1 MQRARSAACEELS
14 ARGARVADEEQL
26 GVDVDGGRGVEA
38 GDGQRAQPDLGA
50 ASGDQGID
58 ALRGLPGRRVAG
70 DGGAAGVVA
79 VEAPAVVDV
88 DLVPREGAEGQAELG
103 ADARGGVGTGVGR
116 VARVDVEVVATS
128 AVQ

>member
-38 GDGQRAQPDLGA
+38 GDAQRAQPDLGA

-58 ALRGLPGRRVAG
+58 ALRGLPGRRFRVM
-70 DGGAAGVVA
+70 V
-79 VEAPAVVDV
+79 
-88 DLVPREGAEGQAELG
+88 VPRASLLWKP
-103 ADARGGVGTGVGR
+103 RP
-116 VARVDVEVVATS
+116 
-128 AVQ
+128 